1 MKELHFKRWVKVV
14 LQVIIMLSLMLLCS
28 VDFVSIMD
36 QILFSTVCLLI
47 ITCNCILLGIFE

>member
-14 LQVIIMLSLMLLCS
+14 LQVIIMLALMLLCS

-47 ITCNCILLGIFE
+47 VTCNCILLGIFE

>member
-1 MKELHFKRWVKVV
+1 MKELHFRRWLKVV
-14 LQVIIMLSLMLLCS
+14 LQVIIMLALMLLCS

>member
-14 LQVIIMLSLMLLCS
+14 LQVIIMLALMLLCS

-36 QILFSTVCLLI
+36 QILFSTVYLLI
-47 ITCNCILLGIFE
+47 VTCNCILLGIFE

>member
-1 MKELHFKRWVKVV
+1 MKELHFRRWVKVV
-14 LQVIIMLSLMLLCS
+14 LQVIIMLALMLLCS

>member
-1 MKELHFKRWVKVV
+1 MKELHFRRWVKVV
-14 LQVIIMLSLMLLCS
+14 LQVIIMLALMLLCS

-47 ITCNCILLGIFE
+47 VTCNCILLGIFE

>member
-1 MKELHFKRWVKVV
+1 MKELHFRRWVKVV
-14 LQVIIMLSLMLLCS
+14 LQVIIMLALMLLCS
-28 VDFVSIMD
+28 VDFVSLMD